1 MDEKIPLKDAVH
13 RHAMRAYEKTCAE
26 GGSGA
31 ENSRVF
37 RLLIRETEALINQ
50 WESLLSRHLHE
61 ISFKLEYRKLDT
73 QPALLLVLGLP
84 AAFEALV
91 ALEAFRRI
99 NSKLKSWENARLT
112 SNIHPFALAMM
123 AESLADIWHK
133 VRSSEHAKYAVV
145 RRTLH
150 LPAEVNLD
158 IYAADG
164 SRGQSWAREVA
175 SLRRE
180 FLEPSGSGKPI
191 GGSSA
196 EASSSMELLLTAES
210 TLAALRDKGLDEALL
225 CALTDM
231 EPLALLC
238 MMTLLDQ
245 ANAGKD

>member
-91 ALEAFRRI
+91 ALEAFRRT

-150 LPAEVNLD
+150 LPGEVNLD

-191 GGSSA
+191 GGPA
-196 EASSSMELLLTAES
+196 HSSMELLLTAES

>member
-1 MDEKIPLKDAVH
+1 MAMDEKIPLKDAVH

-37 RLLIRETEALINQ
+37 RLLIREIEALINQ

-180 FLEPSGSGKPI
+180 FLEPSGSGKSI
-191 GGSSA
+191 GSPA
-196 EASSSMELLLTAES
+196 HSSMELLLTAEN
-210 TLAALRDKGLDEALL
+210 TLGASRDKGLDEALL

-231 EPLALLC
+231 ELLALLC

>member
-1 MDEKIPLKDAVH
+1 MKKPVPKAVLELKTV
-13 RHAMRAYEKTCAE
+13 
-26 GGSGA
+26 G
-31 ENSRVF
+31 F
-37 RLLIRETEALINQ
+37 RLLIREIEALINQ

-73 QPALLLVLGLP
+73 RPALLLVLGLP

-91 ALEAFRRI
+91 ALEAFRRV

-112 SNIHPFALAMM
+112 SNIHPFALAMT

-145 RRTLH
+145 RRAFH

-180 FLEPSGSGKPI
+180 FLEPSVFGNPSVAPRI
-191 GGSSA
+191 RRWSY
-196 EASSSMELLLTAES
+196 
-210 TLAALRDKGLDEALL
+210 
-225 CALTDM
+225 C
-231 EPLALLC
+231 
-238 MMTLLDQ
+238 
-245 ANAGKD
+245 

>member
-191 GGSSA
+191 GGPA
-196 EASSSMELLLTAES
+196 HSSMELLLTAES

>member
-1 MDEKIPLKDAVH
+1 MKND
-13 RHAMRAYEKTCAE
+13 
-26 GGSGA
+26 
-31 ENSRVF
+31 F
-37 RLLIRETEALINQ
+37 
-50 WESLLSRHLHE
+50 LSFTPLHE
-61 ISFKLEYRKLDT
+61 ISFELEYRKLDT

-91 ALEAFRRI
+91 ALEAFRRV

-191 GGSSA
+191 GGPSH
-196 EASSSMELLLTAES
+196 SSMELLLTAES
-210 TLAALRDKGLDEALL
+210 TLAASRDKGLDEALL

-245 ANAGKD
+245 ANGGKD